1 MANTLQLRVLLN
13 TIDKATAP
21 LRGVQRQSSQ
31 TAQALKA
38 TRERLK
44 HLNDT
49 QKQISGFSE
58 LKRGLSATG
67 TALDAARMRTQQ
79 LGQVIAQTQ
88 NPTRAMAREFEQAKR
103 NLQQLAAQETSQTQ
117 KLQQMRHT
125 LQAAGV
131 STRELGQHE
140 RRLRQDISSTNTQ
153 LDTQR
158 KRLETLARQQQQATR
173 ATQDYQRTQQMAG
186 SMAGK
191 GAAGMAAGGAALY
204 GGAKM
209 LMPGLEFDASMSN
222 VQAVTR
228 LDKDSDDL
236 KGLRNQARELGSST
250 QYTAGQAADAQGYLG
265 MAGFDP
271 KAIKAAMPGMLDLAS
286 AGGSELAETA
296 DIASNIMSGLG
307 LGAAEMDKLGDV
319 LVGTFTRSNTNLRML
334 GETMKYAAPM
344 AKTYGVDLETA
355 AAMAG
360 KLGDAGLQG
369 SMGGTALSSIM
380 NRLAAPP
387 KAAEKALEKLNIKTA
402 DANGNLRAMPDI
414 LKEIYD
420 KTKGMGTAVRGGL
433 LKDIAGEE
441 AVKGMA
447 QLVEQ
452 AGNGELQKMIA
463 TLRGSQGESAKT
475 AKVKMDNLKGDL
487 KTLTST
493 WEDLG
498 IELQD
503 QQNGTMRGLVQSFT
517 DIIRSVKA
525 WATENPVL
533 VAGLVKGAAIVAALA
548 AGVGALA
555 LTLAG
560 IFGPFLVLRLMLAQV
575 GIRLPSLISLF
586 WNLGKNA
593 LPFVTQAIMLLG
605 RALLMNPI
613 GLAITAIGTAAFVI
627 YQYWDKIVPYFQG
640 IWAEITAGFNGGIGG
655 ILATLANFSPLGLFY
670 SAFAGVLSYFGIEL
684 PGKFTD
690 FGGMLIDGLLSGI
703 TEKYNLVKDKIG
715 EIADG
720 LTGWFKE
727 KLSIHSPSR
736 VFAELGG
743 FTMAGLTQG
752 LEDGENG
759 PLNAVASLGKQLTAA
774 GALTL
779 GAAVTPALAIDD
791 SPPVASAGTAS
802 YSSSDT
808 YEINIHAA
816 QGMDPQAIARAVRA
830 ELARIESEK
839 SARRRSSL
847 QDLE

>member
-1 MANTLQLRVLLN
+1 MANTLQLRVLLK
-13 TIDKATAP
+13 TIDKATGP
-21 LRGVQRQSSQ
+21 LRGVQRQSTE
-31 TAQALKA
+31 TAQALKK

-44 HLNDT
+44 TLSDT

-58 LKRGLSATG
+58 LKQGLNATRS
-67 TALDAARMRTQQ
+67 ALDAARQRTQQ
-79 LGQVIAQTQ
+79 LGQAIAQTQ
-88 NPTRAMAREFEQAKR
+88 NPTRVMARDFEQAKR
-103 NLQQLAAQETSQTQ
+103 TLQQLAGQETTQ
-117 KLQQMRHT
+117 VHKLQQLRQT
-125 LQAAGV
+125 LQATGV
-131 STRELGQHE
+131 TTRELGMHE
-140 RRLRQDISSTNTQ
+140 RQLRQDIASTNTQ
-153 LDTQR
+153 LDSQR
-158 KRLETLARQQQQATR
+158 KRLQTLARQQQQATR
-173 ATQDYQRTQQMAG
+173 ATQDYQRAQQLAGNMA
-186 SMAGK
+186 SK
-191 GAAGMAAGGAALY
+191 GAAGVAGGGAALY

-222 VQAVTR
+222 VQAITR

-236 KGLRNQARELGSST
+236 KGLREQSRELGGST
-250 QYTAGQAADAQGYLG
+250 QFTAGQAADAQGYLG

-286 AGGSELAETA
+286 AGGSDLAETA

-307 LGAAEMDKLGDV
+307 LDAAEMDKLGDV

-369 SMGGTALSSIM
+369 SMGGTALSTIM

-387 KAAEKALEKLNIKTA
+387 KAAEKALDKLNIKTA

-414 LKEIYD
+414 LKEMYD
-420 KTKGMGTAVRGGL
+420 KTQGMGTAVRGGL

-452 AGNGELQKMIA
+452 AGSGELQKMIA
-463 TLRGSQGESAKT
+463 TLRGSQRESAQT

-487 KTLTST
+487 KSMTSA

-503 QQNGTMRGLVQSFT
+503 QQNGTLRGLVLSVT
-517 DIIRSVKA
+517 DVIRGVKN

-533 VAGLVKGAAIVAALA
+533 VAGLVKGAAIVAALT
-548 AGVGALA
+548 AGLCALA

-560 IFGPFLVLRLMLAQV
+560 IFGPFLMLRLMLGQL

-586 WNLGKNA
+586 WSLGKNA
-593 LPFVTQAIMLLG
+593 LPFVTKAIVLLG

-613 GLAITAIGTAAFVI
+613 GLAVTAIGAAAFVI
-627 YQYWDKIVPYFQG
+627 YQYWDKIVPFFQG
-640 IWAEITAGFNGGIGG
+640 IWAEITAGFNAGIGG
-655 ILATLANFSPLGLFY
+655 ILTTLANFSPLGLFY
-670 SAFAGVLSYFGIEL
+670 SAFAGVLSYFGLEL
-684 PGKFTD
+684 PGKFSD

-703 TEKYNLVKDKIG
+703 TEKYALVKDKIG

-727 KLSIHSPSR
+727 KLRIHSPSR

-752 LEDGENG
+752 LEDGGSG
-759 PLNAVASLGKQLTAA
+759 PLNAVTTLGKQLTAA

-779 GAAVTPALAIDD
+779 GAAVSPALAIDD
-791 SPPVASAGTAS
+791 GAPVGSAGAPS
-802 YSSSDT
+802 FSSNDT

-816 QGMDPQAIARAVRA
+816 PGMDAQTIARAVRT
-830 ELARIESEK
+830 ELARIDNEK
-839 SARRRSSL
+839 AARRRSSL